1 MAVDPIPEQYGSV
14 TPYLVVEGAA
24 GLLEFISAVFEGEE
38 QGGRMQGPEGKIQ
51 HAEIKIGNSIVMA
64 MDAREPGQAMPGML
78 NVYVKDCDAVFAR
91 ALEAGATEVQPLT
104 DQFYGDR
111 SGGVRDPW
119 GNVWWIST
127 HVEDVDPE
135 EMQRRVEAFVAGQQ
149 SQSQS

>member
-1 MAVDPIPEQYGSV
+1 MAVNPIPEQYGSV
-14 TPYLVVEGAA
+14 TPYLVVEGAN
-24 GLLEFISAVFEGEE
+24 GLLEFISKVFDGEE
-38 QGGRMQGPEGKIQ
+38 HGARMHGAGGRIQ
-51 HAEIKIGNSIVMA
+51 HSEIQIGGSIVMA
-64 MDAREPGQAMPGML
+64 MDALQPGETMPGML
-78 NVYVKDCDAVFAR
+78 NVYVKDCDEVFGR

-127 HVEDVDPE
+127 HVEDVDPD

-149 SQSQS
+149 AQPQS

>member
-1 MAVDPIPEQYGSV
+1 MGVDPIPEQYGSV

-24 GLLEFISAVFEGEE
+24 GLLEFISTVFEGEE
-38 QGGRMQGPEGKIQ
+38 HGGRMQGPEGKIQ
-51 HAEIKIGNSIVMA
+51 HSEIKIGDSIVMA

-78 NVYVKDCDAVFAR
+78 NVYVKDCDAVFTR
-91 ALEAGATEVQPLT
+91 ALESGATEVQPLT

-149 SQSQS
+149 SQG